1 MFKYIVKRLLL
12 GIFTLFILA
21 TIVFFGMKAMPGSPF
36 SRDNK
41 AIPAATMEALNKKY
55 GLDKPVSEQYV
66 VYMKNVIHGDFGVS
80 ISKKGQSV
88 TGIIKT
94 RLPVTAKLGV
104 IAFVVSMVVGITLG
118 VISALTNKQWV
129 NSLITI
135 LATIGVSVPGFLL
148 AMLMMILLAVNLKL
162 LPVVGLETPASY
174 IMPVLALSF
183 SPISTIT
190 RLTRSSLRDVMGSDF
205 ITLARSKGT
214 KESMVVIKH
223 GLKNALL
230 PVITYAGPMFAGMI
244 TGSLVIETLFS
255 IPGIGRE
262 FTTSISNRDYTLCMG
277 LTILLGALVIIMTLV
292 SDVVSAMVD
301 PRIKVNK

>member
-88 TGIIKT
+88 TEIIKT
-94 RLPVTAKLGV
+94 RLLVTAKLGV
-104 IAFVVSMVVGITLG
+104 IAFVVSMLVGITLG

>member
-88 TGIIKT
+88 TEIIKA

-104 IAFVVSMVVGITLG
+104 IAFVVSMVIGITLG

-277 LTILLGALVIIMTLV
+277 LTIILGALVIIMTLV

>member
-88 TGIIKT
+88 TEIIKT
-94 RLPVTAKLGV
+94 RLPVTATLGV
-104 IAFVVSMVVGITLG
+104 IAFVVSMLVGITLG

>member
-1 MFKYIVKRLLL
+1 
-12 GIFTLFILA
+12 
-21 TIVFFGMKAMPGSPF
+21 MKAMPGSPF

-88 TGIIKT
+88 TEIIKT

-104 IAFVVSMVVGITLG
+104 IAFVVSMLVGITLG

>member
-88 TGIIKT
+88 TEIIKT

-104 IAFVVSMVVGITLG
+104 IAFVVSMLVGITLG

-255 IPGIGRE
+255 VPGIGRE

>member
-66 VYMKNVIHGDFGVS
+66 VYIKNVIHGDFGVS

-88 TGIIKT
+88 TEIIKA

>member
-21 TIVFFGMKAMPGSPF
+21 TIVFFGMKTMPGSPF

-88 TGIIKT
+88 TEIIKT
-94 RLPVTAKLGV
+94 KLPVTAKLGV

-118 VISALTNKQWV
+118 VISTLTNKQWV

>member
-88 TGIIKT
+88 TEIIKT

-277 LTILLGALVIIMTLV
+277 LTILLGALVIIMALV

>member
-88 TGIIKT
+88 TEIIKT

-277 LTILLGALVIIMTLV
+277 LTILLGTLVIIMTLV

>member
-88 TGIIKT
+88 TEIIKT
-94 RLPVTAKLGV
+94 GLPVTAKLGV
-104 IAFVVSMVVGITLG
+104 IAFVVSMLVGITLG

>member
-88 TGIIKT
+88 TEIIKT

-129 NSLITI
+129 HSLITI

>member
-88 TGIIKT
+88 TEIIKT

-148 AMLMMILLAVNLKL
+148 AMLMMILLAVKLKL

>member
-88 TGIIKT
+88 TEIIKA

-301 PRIKVNK
+301 PRIKVSK

>member
-88 TGIIKT
+88 TEIIKT

-104 IAFVVSMVVGITLG
+104 IAFVVSMAVGITLG

-292 SDVVSAMVD
+292 SDVVSAMVA

>member
-80 ISKKGQSV
+80 ISKKCQSV
-88 TGIIKT
+88 TEIVKT

-104 IAFVVSMVVGITLG
+104 IAFVVSMLVGITLG

>member
-88 TGIIKT
+88 TEIIKT

-118 VISALTNKQWV
+118 VISALMNKQWV

>member
-66 VYMKNVIHGDFGVS
+66 VYMKNVIHGEFGVS

-88 TGIIKT
+88 TEIIKA

>member
-88 TGIIKT
+88 TEIIKA

-104 IAFVVSMVVGITLG
+104 TAFVVSMVIGITLG

>member
-88 TGIIKT
+88 TEIIKT
-94 RLPVTAKLGV
+94 RLPVTAKLGF

>member
-80 ISKKGQSV
+80 IPKKGQSV
-88 TGIIKT
+88 TEIIKT
-94 RLPVTAKLGV
+94 RLPVTAKLGF

>member
-88 TGIIKT
+88 TEIIKT

-104 IAFVVSMVVGITLG
+104 IAFVVSMVVGMTLG

>member
-88 TGIIKT
+88 TEIIKT

-104 IAFVVSMVVGITLG
+104 IAFVVSMLVGIILG

>member
-1 MFKYIVKRLLL
+1 
-12 GIFTLFILA
+12 
-21 TIVFFGMKAMPGSPF
+21 MPGSPF

-88 TGIIKT
+88 TEIIKT

-104 IAFVVSMVVGITLG
+104 IAFVVSMLVGITLG

>member
-88 TGIIKT
+88 TEIIKT

-162 LPVVGLETPASY
+162 LHVVGLETPASY

>member
-1 MFKYIVKRLLL
+1 
-12 GIFTLFILA
+12 
-21 TIVFFGMKAMPGSPF
+21 MPGSPF

-88 TGIIKT
+88 TEIIKT

-104 IAFVVSMVVGITLG
+104 IAFVVSMLVGITLG

-205 ITLARSKGT
+205 ISLARSKGT

>member
-88 TGIIKT
+88 TEIIKT
-94 RLPVTAKLGV
+94 RLPVTAKLDV
-104 IAFVVSMVVGITLG
+104 IAFVVSMLVGITLG

>member
-41 AIPAATMEALNKKY
+41 AIPAATMVSLNKKY
-55 GLDKPVSEQYV
+55 VLDKQFIDQYV

-88 TGIIKT
+88 TEIIKT

-104 IAFVVSMVVGITLG
+104 IAFVVSMLVGITLG

>member
-1 MFKYIVKRLLL
+1 MFKYFVKRLLL

-88 TGIIKT
+88 TEIIKT

-292 SDVVSAMVD
+292 SDVISAMVD